1 MTKAICRYTV
11 FSLGLVWMLF
21 SSTSVLAEEQFYR
34 LELGVQAG
42 AAYYMGDLAPYAFMS
57 LGETY
62 GAQVRCKID
71 PRWALQF
78 KGQRQRVI
86 NYFES
91 ENQWDVPEG
100 RYQTPM
106 WHFDITG
113 EFNFFRFGIHQYDV
127 RMHNLTPFISLGL
140 GFTAYNI
147 YAETEKEYPAFEID
161 NMVRLDYAMYIPVGV
176 GLKWK
181 FAQRWQLQLAWQHQI
196 YVLNGDGLEGVISAL
211 RPSLFNDE
219 YQMNGTNIL
228 NNDVTSTLTVG
239 LIFEFAHDKKICLHC
254 KENL

>member
-1 MTKAICRYTV
+1 MTKDICRYTV
-11 FSLGLVWMLF
+11 FSLGLMWMLF
-21 SSTSVLAEEQFYR
+21 SSASVLAEEKFYR
-34 LELGVQAG
+34 LELGLQAG

-57 LGETY
+57 SSETY
-62 GAQVRCKID
+62 GVQARVKID
-71 PRWALQF
+71 PRWAVQV

-86 NYFES
+86 NSFES

-106 WHFDITG
+106 WHFDVAG
-113 EFNFFRFGIHQYDV
+113 EFNFFRFGIHPYDA

-147 YAETEKEYPAFEID
+147 YADAEKAYPAFEVGD
-161 NMVRLDYAMYIPVGV
+161 WERFDYAMYIPVGV

-181 FAQRWQLQLAWQHQI
+181 FAPRWQLQLAWQHQI
-196 YVLNGDGLEGVISAL
+196 YVFNGDGLEGAIPDL
-211 RPSLFNDE
+211 KPSLFNDE

-239 LIFEFAHDKKICLHC
+239 LVFEFAHDKKKCFNC
-254 KENL
+254 KDDF